1 MAHFSDCSTVAAN
14 CNNETQKQMRDGTV
28 DHFPGVE
35 DADVLGVERAE
46 EELGLGVGAE
56 QLHEGRPPDLELGAQ
71 CQE

>member
-1 MAHFSDCSTVAAN
+1 MRFYFTARLVAAN